1 MELRSSAKSSSRDL
15 YLLNEPSHLL
25 QKNSCVCACYVCVLY
40 VHSACVYGS
49 QRTLSVLPSLSTLL
63 FQERVSLSLGP
74 GAHALDY
81 AGQQGHQ
88 DVPFPA
94 GSLAH
99 VTVLCIVCGLLC
111 IVCGGCRGPDSRSHA
126 CTASA
131 CPTQFSPQ
139 PEGKQYSKYICMCAR

>member
-1 MELRSSAKSSSRDL
+1 MWYLDRTAWFSPTMGVLEMELRSSAKSSSRDL

-74 GAHALDY
+74 E
-81 AGQQGHQ
+81 
-88 DVPFPA
+88 
-94 GSLAH
+94 
-99 VTVLCIVCGLLC
+99 
-111 IVCGGCRGPDSRSHA
+111 A
-126 CTASA
+126 CQIH
-131 CPTQFSPQ
+131 P
-139 PEGKQYSKYICMCAR
+139 G